1 MKKGEAKLS
10 KTVKVVVMGSAFL
23 IILYQLFP
31 AKTVEVINISGDYGL
46 EMLAILP
53 AVLFLM
59 ALVDVW
65 VPPEYIKKYLGKNTG
80 IKGIILAVILGTL
93 PTGPMYVAFPIAA
106 ELLKKG
112 AGLKNIIIFLGV
124 WASLKIPQIGIE
136 IQFLGLKFAFLRFIF
151 TLVSVVFIGIII
163 DYLLKN
169 KARGGEK
176 YVWGEESQQG

>member
-80 IKGIILAVILGTL
+80 IKGVILSVILGTL
-93 PTGPMYVAFPIAA
+93 PTGPLYVAFPVAA

-151 TLVSVVFIGIII
+151 TLISVVFTGIII
-163 DYLLKN
+163 EYLIKN
-169 KARGGEK
+169 KTIEGEKCTYGGEN
-176 YVWGEESQQG
+176 Q